1 MASQLRV
8 DKILPVDGAPTGG
21 GGGIIQIASTTHT
34 EFESQALTGSSNFFD
49 IAGMSVSITP
59 KFNTSKI
66 FVMTTVAVSC
76 NNGNRNTHIR
86 LQRGS
91 SAIAIGTEG
100 SQTNSSFFL
109 KTRDNFSPHNISVQ
123 FLDSPASTSAVTYK
137 VQWSGENSD
146 TFYLNRNASSSYGQN
161 EGMVST
167 LTLMEVSA

>member
-1 MASQLRV
+1 MSSELRV
-8 DKILPVDGAPTGG
+8 DKIVPVDGVPTGG
-21 GGGIIQIASTTHT
+21 GGGIVQLKSVTHT
-34 EFESQALTGSSNFFD
+34 EMESQSLTGVSNFTD

-59 KFNTSKI
+59 KYNTSKI

-86 LQRGS
+86 LKRNS
-91 SAIAIGTEG
+91 SPIAIGTEG

-137 VQWSGENSD
+137 VQWSGENGD
-146 TFYLNRNASSSYGQN
+146 TFYLNRNASSTYGQN

-167 LTLMEVSA
+167 ITVMEVSA

>member
-1 MASQLRV
+1 MLS
-8 DKILPVDGAPTGG
+8 GG
-21 GGGIIQIASTTHT
+21 GGGIVHFYSVTHT
-34 EFESQALTGSSNFFD
+34 EMESQALTGVGNFFD
-49 IAGMSVSITP
+49 IAGMTLTITP

-86 LQRGS
+86 LKRDS

-137 VQWSGENSD
+137 VHRSGENSD
-146 TFYLNRNASSSYGQN
+146 AL
-161 EGMVST
+161 
-167 LTLMEVSA
+167 